1 MLQFHS
7 YKIENVTP
15 QRSPREAPCENVT
28 NLKRRNPLKL
38 SPLQT
43 DVVRNPPFVTFHINE
58 TIGMKSSFCNIFDEK
73 KCYIPCFVTKMH
85 YLCKQT
91 VSIRTGGNQKIKK
104 FVCIT
109 TMKWQ

>member
-1 MLQFHS
+1 MLQVHS
-7 YKIENVTP
+7 HKSENVTP

-28 NLKRRNPLKL
+28 NLKRRNPLKH

-73 KCYIPCFVTKMH
+73 KGVTSLVLLQKCAIFANRQLA
-85 YLCKQT
+85 YGLGE
-91 VSIRTGGNQKIKK
+91 IRKSRNS
-104 FVCIT
+104 FASLL
-109 TMKWQ
+109 